1 MQQVNVT
8 TCEPLSYD
16 TAAGDMPEAS
26 RKPAREV
33 CKPGAHF
40 PESTAVPNVLL
51 IGDSVASGYQSFV
64 RDELTGVAQVQLSP
78 WLFSENPVDGAGEPG
93 YFAMCAQPSCPQA
106 ALAARAT
113 HCSAQRGL
121 GRSGRCSEYMLRAP
135 DGTPLRPDVVWFNF
149 GFHSLNENAVRP
161 EYGLRN
167 YESVYEADLD
177 RVTSVLANWSRD
189 PRHGDSP
196 PTLIFGL
203 TTPMLFSVHADD
215 VIRRHNVRLAP
226 PETWPCR
233 PPSCACLSAPH
244 SRRVT
249 AGPSPRHHEQVWGR
263 HGGHA
268 RANSNAGSHRR
279 WARHHTSRHVL
290 AWPHT
295 PHPPTHPPSRNAPWQ
310 CGEPLQRQGCFGDP
324 ECWAPH
330 CAPDGYAWL
339 ARTVIAPAIRR
350 ALQIRTGARNARRTR
365 DTRVVIQPGRS

>member
-1 MQQVNVT
+1 VNVT

-16 TAAGDMPEAS
+16 TAAGDTPEAS

-78 WLFSENPVDGAGEPG
+78 WLFSDNPVDGAGEPG
-93 YFAMCAQPSCPQA
+93 YFAM
-106 ALAARAT
+106 
-113 HCSAQRGL
+113 
-121 GRSGRCSEYMLRAP
+121 CSEYMLRAP

-167 YESVYEADLD
+167 YESMYEADLD
-177 RVTSVLANWSRD
+177 RVTSVLTNWSRD

-226 PETWPCR
+226 PEKW
-233 PPSCACLSAPH
+233 
-244 SRRVT
+244 RR
-249 AGPSPRHHEQVWGR
+249 AALPL
-263 HGGHA
+263 
-268 RANSNAGSHRR
+268 
-279 WARHHTSRHVL
+279 VL
-290 AWPHT
+290 A
-295 PHPPTHPPSRNAPWQ
+295 
-310 CGEPLQRQGCFGDP
+310 
-324 ECWAPH
+324 
-330 CAPDGYAWL
+330 
-339 ARTVIAPAIRR
+339 
-350 ALQIRTGARNARRTR
+350 
-365 DTRVVIQPGRS
+365 

>member
-1 MQQVNVT
+1 MTGRMQEVNVT

-16 TAAGDMPEAS
+16 TAAGDTPEAS

-78 WLFSENPVDGAGEPG
+78 WLFSDNPVDGAGEPG
-93 YFAMCAQPSCPQA
+93 YFAMCAQPSRPQA
-106 ALAARAT
+106 ALAARAA
-113 HCSAQRGL
+113 HCSAQRCL

-167 YESVYEADLD
+167 YESMYEADLD
-177 RVTSVLANWSRD
+177 RVTSVLTNWSRD

-226 PETWPCR
+226 PEKW
-233 PPSCACLSAPH
+233 
-244 SRRVT
+244 RR
-249 AGPSPRHHEQVWGR
+249 AALPL
-263 HGGHA
+263 
-268 RANSNAGSHRR
+268 
-279 WARHHTSRHVL
+279 VL
-290 AWPHT
+290 A
-295 PHPPTHPPSRNAPWQ
+295 
-310 CGEPLQRQGCFGDP
+310 
-324 ECWAPH
+324 
-330 CAPDGYAWL
+330 
-339 ARTVIAPAIRR
+339 
-350 ALQIRTGARNARRTR
+350 
-365 DTRVVIQPGRS
+365 